1 MGEVLLMNKLPKL
14 MILATGGTIA
24 GGAADSTEMTGYQ
37 AGVFGIETLLAA
49 VPQIKNYAEVIGEQ
63 VCDIDSCNMTEQIWF
78 QLASKVNTLLRDETI
93 EGVIITHGTDTL
105 EETAYFL
112 NLVVKSEKPVVFVG
126 AMRPATAMS
135 ADGPLNL
142 LNAVR
147 LAVSKEASSKGVLV
161 VMNDE
166 IHGARDVTKTHTTNV
181 STFKALELGAL
192 GYMHNGKPSFY
203 RMTTRRHTKMSV
215 FSLDGLTSLPQVE
228 IIYAHANQSRLLI
241 DATLRAGV
249 KGIVYAGM
257 GNGSIHTN
265 AEAGLIDAA
274 KQGIIVVRSSRCG
287 NGSVIASNPEWEENH
302 FIKADTLN
310 PQKARLLLALA
321 LTKTK
326 NVAQIQDIFDTY

>member
-1 MGEVLLMNKLPKL
+1 MNKLPKI

-37 AGVFGIETLLAA
+37 AGVFGIETLLVA

-63 VCDIDSCNMTEQIWF
+63 VCDIDSCNMTEEIWF
-78 QLASKVNTLLRDETI
+78 QLADRVNTLLRDEMI
-93 EGVIITHGTDTL
+93 DGVVITHGTDTL

-112 NLVVKSEKPVVFVG
+112 NLIVKSEKPVVLVG

-142 LNAVR
+142 LNAVK
-147 LAVSKEASSKGVLV
+147 LAVSKEAGGKGVLV

-166 IHGARDVTKTHTTNV
+166 IHGARDVTKTHTANV

-192 GYMHNGKPSFY
+192 GYMNNGKPNFY
-203 RMTTRRHTKMSV
+203 RMTTRRHTTMSE
-215 FSLDGLTSLPQVE
+215 FSVDGLTSLPQVE
-228 IIYAHANQSRLLI
+228 IIYAHANQNRLLI
-241 DATLRAGV
+241 DALALTGV

-257 GNGSIHTN
+257 GNGSIHMN

-274 KQGIIVVRSSRCG
+274 KKGIVVVRSSRCG
-287 NGSVIASNPEWEENH
+287 NGSVIASNRKWEELQ
-302 FIKADTLN
+302 FIKADSLN
-310 PQKARLLLALA
+310 PQKARILLALA

-326 NVAQIQDIFDTY
+326 DVMEIQRMFDEY